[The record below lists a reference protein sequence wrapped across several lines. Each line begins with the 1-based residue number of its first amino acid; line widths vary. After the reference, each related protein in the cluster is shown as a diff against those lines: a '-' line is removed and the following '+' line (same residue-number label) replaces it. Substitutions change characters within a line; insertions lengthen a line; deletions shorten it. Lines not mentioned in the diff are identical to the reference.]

1 MEERYIDKCEYKYIY
16 IYICICIYNQR
27 VEEVCTYQGQ
37 ATCAEREDQ
46 KIKQPVCEKEKK
58 REREREW
65 QEWKESERQRENSSN
80 RIENC
85 LHKSV
90 QLHFHSINYK

>member
-1 MEERYIDKCEYKYIY
+1 MNIN

-46 KIKQPVCEKEKK
+46 KIKQPVCEKEK
-58 REREREW
+58 ERERESG
-65 QEWKESERQRENSSN
+65 KNGKKVRDREKI
-80 RIENC
+80 RATG
-85 LHKSV
+85 
-90 QLHFHSINYK
+90 

>member
-58 REREREW
+58 RERERESG
-65 QEWKESERQRENSSN
+65 KNGKKVRDREKI
-80 RIENC
+80 RATG
-85 LHKSV
+85 
-90 QLHFHSINYK
+90 